1 MAEYENTSCPLLKVK
16 VTYANAMEENVAMDP
31 VEKLFCSLADP
42 EGSSVT
48 DSVNAG
54 NKLTAAL
61 EEFINGPPSKDPDY
75 QYLLNHAQK
84 SFIKGVST
92 VTYFR
97 QQLAHLAAQKPISR
111 KDKSFKARQLKYHRW
126 FAYGMKTETYPF
138 EKRKPVGPASTARIA
153 ARISPRA
160 CAACG
165 NPGAN
170 MRCSDCSLS
179 DEEHILEKTAYCNKT
194 CLQSHYSAHKKTCD
208 CRRMVLRAASLMDNM
223 FRAMQEATYIYALG
237 KVYKK
242 DGMVY
247 LLDNS
252 WDRVGITGR
261 RLFVPFPKGVADTK
275 EMRLAREFAQPSAP
289 FFALTEVVGD
299 LIYLILSEEVT
310 LSLFFL
316 IKTVFKPVC
325 KNVELVHVQPRN
337 VITPICQMT
346 AGRALNVCLY
356 RHTVLKLTLMSGEQ
370 YVLDLSGAQF
380 GWKETL
386 APWTAWTELRA
397 AGMDDP
403 KALKPSG
410 SKISPTVQQS
420 VLEAHQQDFRMTLME
435 AVVKELHNIRDLG
448 NKLKADQHEFSRT
461 EFEIK
466 AMMRHKIF
474 LLIKDECHKDK
485 YRLWLCGTPNF
496 NVRIA
501 GELEDALKELW
512 ISPKE
517 YDRLKS
523 NGTDMHKWW
532 IDHIDGKIKET
543 VDSAGVTI
551 VTGASSNS
559 VNVQE
564 LTCRKK

>member
-1 MAEYENTSCPLLKVK
+1 
-16 VTYANAMEENVAMDP
+16 MEEKLEMDP
-31 VEKLFCSLADP
+31 VEKLFSSLADP

-61 EEFINGPPSKDPDY
+61 EEFINGPPSKDSDY

-84 SFIKGVST
+84 AFIKGVST

-97 QQLAHLAAQKPISR
+97 QQLAHLAAQKPIPR
-111 KDKSFKARQLKYHRW
+111 KDKSFKARQLRYHRW

-138 EKRKPVGPASTARIA
+138 EKRKPAGPASNARIA
-153 ARISPRA
+153 ARVSPRA

-165 NPGAN
+165 RPDAN

-179 DEEHILEKTAYCNKT
+179 DDGHILEKTAYCNKM
-194 CLQSHYSAHKKTCD
+194 CLENDYKAHKKTCD

-247 LLDNS
+247 LLDNN

-261 RLFVPFPKGVADTK
+261 RLFVPFPKGVADNK
-275 EMRLAREFAQPSAP
+275 EMRLALLYWAQ
-289 FFALTEVVGD
+289 
-299 LIYLILSEEVT
+299 SEEVT

-316 IKTVFKPVC
+316 IKTIFKPVC

-356 RHTVLKLTLMSGEQ
+356 RHTVLKLTLMSDEQ
-370 YVLDLSGAQF
+370 YVLDLSAAQF
-380 GWKETL
+380 GWRETL

-397 AGMDDP
+397 AGMDEP

-435 AVVKELHNIRDLG
+435 AVVKELHSLRDLG
-448 NKLKADQHEFSRT
+448 KKLKADQHEFGRT
-461 EFEIK
+461 EFEIR

-474 LLIKDECHKDK
+474 LLIKDECRKDK
-485 YRLWLCGTPNF
+485 YRLWVCGAPNF

-501 GELEDALKELW
+501 GELEDVLKELW

-517 YDRLKS
+517 YDRLKG
-523 NGTDMHKWW
+523 NGTDMQKWW

-551 VTGASSNS
+551 VTGASSNPA
-559 VNVQE
+559 NVQN